1 MCIAGFV
8 WLSHH
13 AYPLILLMNRDEY
26 HNRPT
31 RPVGWWEDGEVV
43 GGRDEVS
50 GGTWLA
56 CSGGGRVAF
65 LTIVLE
71 NHTNPNAKSRGD
83 LPVLFLKS
91 TKSPKEFAEELVKL
105 AYQYNGFNLIVGDLL
120 SNTMMYISNR
130 PKGEALNVQEVSP
143 GIHVLANAK
152 LDSPWHKAKRLGD
165 NLKALYRKR
174 DNAYLPIKEMQKL
187 MRDTVKDDIEGL
199 PHIWPLDVEFS
210 LSSIYNEADRP
221 RGRYGTRSTSL
232 LTVKADGE
240 VSFQEMYLEEGIW
253 KEKNVKYYIK
263 HPQSTCKHR
272 SKL

>member
-43 GGRDEVS
+43 GGRDEIS

-56 CSGGGRVAF
+56 CSRGGRVAF

-71 NHTNPNAKSRGD
+71 KHTNPNAKSMGD

-105 AYQYNGFNLIVGDLL
+105 AHQYNGFNLIVGDLL
-120 SNTMMYISNR
+120 SNTMMYISNC
-130 PKGEALNVQEVSP
+130 PKGEALVVEEVSP
-143 GIHVLANAK
+143 GIHVLINAK
-152 LDSPWHKAKRLGD
+152 LDSMWHKAKRLGD
-165 NLKALYRKR
+165 NLKELFSRS
-174 DNAYLPIKEMQKL
+174 DNAYLPIKEMKKL
-187 MRDTVKDDIEGL
+187 MRDTVKGGIL
-199 PHIWPLDVEFS
+199 PHIWPPNVEFG
-210 LSSIYNEADRP
+210 LSSIYNEVDRP
-221 RGRYGTRSTSL
+221 LGRYGTRSTAL
-232 LTVKADGE
+232 LTVKTDGE
-240 VSFQEMYLEEGIW
+240 VSFQEMYLEEDIW
-253 KEKNVKYYIK
+253 KEKSVKYYIK
-263 HPQSTCKHR
+263 LPQSTCKER
-272 SKL
+272 SML